1 MLENLASTINA
12 QLQEKIETLIMAERG
27 VSLEEAK
34 SIVGNLSFSEY
45 MKLREASV
53 DMNTSHVD
61 TTPGAEQ
68 GDQEANKAATAPD
81 PNSPFDPVTGNFNPA
96 KAKTG
101 ATAYT
106 TTAAGNEAG
115 VTIKRRIGN
124 EFEVE
129 TDDGQRFKVP
139 VDKMMGPGQLKDKSI
154 VNKTASFLSK
164 AKNATMRGVNH
175 GKQFASKQKVS
186 MKNSADHDELRR
198 IQELAGIEET
208 ASAGSTGAG
217 AIASTPSVVGNTA
230 HRPTDRLRAKL
241 RREKEKKKK

>member
-1 MLENLASTINA
+1 MLDDLAGKINF
-12 QLQEKIETLIMAERG
+12 QLQERIETLIMEERG
-27 VSLEEAK
+27 VSLSEAK
-34 SIVGNLSFSEY
+34 SIAKELSFGEY
-45 MKLREASV
+45 VKLREASV
-53 DMNTSHVD
+53 DMNPGHVD
-61 TTPGAEQ
+61 TTPGK
-68 GDQEANKAATAPD
+68 DTDNSNKAATAPD
-81 PNSPFDPVTGNFNPA
+81 PNSPFDPVTGKFNPA

-129 TDDGQRFKVP
+129 TEDGQRFKVP
-139 VDKMMGPGQLKDKSI
+139 ADKMMGPGELKDKSI
-154 VNKTASFLSK
+154 VNKTASFLGK
-164 AKNATMRGVNH
+164 MKNATMRGVNQ
-175 GKQFASKQKVS
+175 GKQFAASKKVS
-186 MKNSADHDELRR
+186 MKNSAEHDELRR

-230 HRPTDRLRAKL
+230 HRPTDRLRARL